1 MIKRALGLIAAIAVV
16 AVLVPLVGPDEDVV
30 ASPIAVG
37 RVHKSFQPAS
47 GKIYILFIGNDARSG
62 NPDRS
67 RADAIHLV
75 GINTET
81 MRGGILNFPRDSWV
95 NIPGQGSAKL
105 NEGLYR
111 GGPELMAKTIEQLTH
126 IRIDYWVMA
135 GFKGFEGLI
144 QDVGGIHANIARDI
158 YDIGWSGANIKAGKQ
173 VLGHADA
180 LAFNRARH
188 PFGGGDVTRTTNQAR
203 FLLWMLRELKVE
215 VDKNPSRLLTWIAAA
230 RRNTR
235 FNVPAD
241 EQFRLGV
248 LASQLSPRRIKS
260 VTVPVSIGAVGA
272 ASVVFISPSANNLYK
287 RLRANA
293 SL

>member
-1 MIKRALGLIAAIAVV
+1 MIKRAVALTALLAVV
-16 AVLVPLVGPDEDVV
+16 AVLVPLLGPRGTVG
-30 ASPIAVG
+30 AAPISVG

-47 GKIYILFIGNDARSG
+47 GKIFILFIGNDARSG

-95 NIPGQGSAKL
+95 NVPGYGSAKM
-105 NEGLYR
+105 NEGLYH
-111 GGPELMAKTIEQLTH
+111 GGPELMAKTVEQLTG

-135 GFKGFEGLI
+135 GFEGFEGLI
-144 QDVGGIHANIARDI
+144 TDVGGIHINVSQRI
-158 YDIGWSGANIKAGKQ
+158 YDIGWSGADLQAGKQ
-173 VLGHADA
+173 WVGHSQA

-203 FLLWMLRELKVE
+203 FLLWMLKELRGE
-215 VDKNPSRLLTWIAAA
+215 VANNPSRLLTWIAAG

-248 LASQLSPRRIKS
+248 LASQLSPSRIES
-260 VTVPVSIGAVGA
+260 VTVPVSVGAVGA
-272 ASVVFISPSANNLYK
+272 ASVVFISPGANSIYARFKEKGYL
-287 RLRANA
+287 
-293 SL
+293 